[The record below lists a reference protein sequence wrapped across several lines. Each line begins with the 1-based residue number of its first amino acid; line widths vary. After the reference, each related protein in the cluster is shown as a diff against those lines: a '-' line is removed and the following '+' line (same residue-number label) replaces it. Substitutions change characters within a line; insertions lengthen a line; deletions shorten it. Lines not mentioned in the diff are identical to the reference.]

1 MSAGAASKV
10 IGAYSTSFSL
20 ASRLL
25 PRRMRSDIA
34 NLYAVVRIADEI
46 VDGTAAAAGLDAAT
60 IHAELDGFE
69 AEIYR
74 AIDSGFSTN
83 PAVQAF
89 AMTARRAGIK
99 RDHIEAFFHSMRA
112 DIDTPGG
119 DKTSG
124 DTATSERRLHV
135 YSPEQLR
142 SYIYGSAEVIGLMCL
157 DIFLSDNPL
166 RPAHYA
172 QAQRGARALGAAFQK
187 VNFLRDYAHDRNIL
201 GRVYFAQSEGGM
213 TDAIRDEIIADIA
226 HDLDVA
232 RETVALLPTAPRAAV
247 TAALLLFN
255 ELNQRLATA
264 DVETERVRVPD
275 ALKARLVAQAVATT
289 AFKRNPADDAES
301 AAKSAAGWKDDVAG
315 DPAADS
321 AQPAQKAVVI
331 GGGIAGLAS
340 AAFLAREGFET
351 TVYEKNDTI
360 GGRAGLLEDQGF
372 TWDTG
377 PSWYLMPEAF
387 DHFFEQFGTSAQEL
401 LDLRQLSPAYRV
413 FSSGFEPVD
422 VHSGVEQ
429 VAELFESIEPGA
441 GEKIREYLKVAT
453 QTYHFA
459 IDRFLY
465 TTFSS
470 FSDFV
475 NKATMAHAVLLAK
488 LLSTPL
494 STWVGRDF
502 SDIRLRHILEY
513 PAVFLSCEPTRTPAM
528 YHLLSHTDLVEG
540 VRYPMGGFS
549 KIIDAVAGVA
559 RAQGAKIVTGRAV
572 QGIEVVDGRARGVR
586 LAAANPGGEP
596 ERVDADVVVG
606 AADVNHLA
614 GMLGRKEKQV
624 DPGIGV
630 VLGFVGVRGVLPEL
644 SHHQLFLERE
654 WQRDFEA
661 IFPKGGATAQPGVSQ
676 SIYVCKPS
684 ETDPSVAPEGCEN
697 LFILIPTRADEGLL
711 GDDAALARQA
721 AEALV
726 DKAIGAIGQR
736 AGVPDLADR
745 VIVRHAMGPKDFAS
759 RFNAYKGN
767 ALGYA
772 HTLGQSAFL
781 RGTQQDPD
789 VSGLLY
795 AGATTTP
802 GVGLPMC
809 LISAENL
816 LECLD

>member
-25 PRRMRSDIA
+25 PRRIRSDIA

-46 VDGTAAAAGLDAAT
+46 VDGTAEAAGLDAAA
-60 IHAELDGFE
+60 IRAELDGFE

-135 YSPEQLR
+135 YSQEQLR

-187 VNFLRDYAHDRNIL
+187 VNFLRDYAHDRNTL
-201 GRVYFAQSEGGM
+201 GRVYFVQSEGGM
-213 TDAIRDEIIADIA
+213 TDAIRDEIIVDIA

-232 RETVALLPTAPRAAV
+232 RSTVDFLPRGPRAAV
-247 TAALLLFN
+247 TAALLLFQ

-275 ALKARLVAQAVATT
+275 ALKARLLAQAVATT
-289 AFKRNPADDAES
+289 AFKRDPAGAAES
-301 AAKSAAGWKDDVAG
+301 AAESAAGWKDDVAG

-387 DHFFEQFGTSAQEL
+387 EHFFEQFGTSAQEL

-429 VAELFESIEPGA
+429 VTELFESIEPGA
-441 GEKIREYLKVAT
+441 GAKIREYLKVAT

-475 NKATMAHAVLLAK
+475 NKATMAHVVLLAK

-549 KIIDAVAGVA
+549 KIIDAVADVA
-559 RAQGAKIVTGRAV
+559 TAQGARIVTGRAV
-572 QGIEVVDGRARGVR
+572 EGIEVVDGRARGVR
-586 LAAANPGGEP
+586 LAASTPGGEP
-596 ERVDADVVVG
+596 KRVDADVVVG

-614 GMLGRKEKQV
+614 GLLGRKEKQV

-630 VLGFVGVRGVLPEL
+630 VLGFVGVRGALPEL

-654 WQRDFEA
+654 WERDFEA
-661 IFPKGGATAQPGVSQ
+661 IFPKDGATVQPGVSQ

-697 LFILIPTRADEGLL
+697 LFILIPTLADEGLL
-711 GDDAALARQA
+711 GDDAAVARQA

-726 DKAIGAIGQR
+726 DKTIEAIGQR
-736 AGVPDLADR
+736 AGVPDLGQR

-759 RFNAYKGN
+759 RFNAYKGS

-781 RGTQQDPD
+781 RGTQQDPE